1 LSAATVLRIH
11 YPCFCQ
17 SLAAPTSCMLL
28 LEWYEAVCLIETM
41 PSLLLN
47 RAGVREKMQAAA
59 EVGFCP

>member
-1 LSAATVLRIH
+1 
-11 YPCFCQ
+11 
-17 SLAAPTSCMLL
+17 MLL